1 MPGFCMNSA
10 GFDVVDDMKA
20 AFAALNGVR
29 AVEGLAI
36 DAVSFRT
43 CDYREGW

>member
-1 MPGFCMNSA
+1 MAP
-10 GFDVVDDMKA
+10 FDDDEEMKA

-36 DAVSFRT
+36 DAVSFRN